1 MIMENLALEKLK
13 ENFADSILEVIE
25 YRDQLSIT
33 IKKEDLPLICKFLRD
48 EPELKYDFLSD
59 VCGVDYPQREK
70 RFDVIYNLYSLPFR
84 WRIRLKV
91 KLDEGESVLSVTPI
105 WKGANWLEREVF
117 DMFGVKFDN
126 HPDLRR
132 ILMPDD
138 WEGHPLRKTYPL
150 TTEEIAFSHN
160 KDKPPAIIK

>member
-1 MIMENLALEKLK
+1 MVNPTLEKLK
-13 ENFADSILEVIE
+13 ENFADSILEIVE
-25 YRDQLSIT
+25 HRGQLSVS
-33 IKKEDLPLICKFLRD
+33 IKKEALLLICKFLKD
-48 EPELKYDFLSD
+48 EAELKYNFLSD
-59 VCGVDYPQREK
+59 VCGVDYPERGK
-70 RFDVIYNLYSLPFR
+70 RFDIIYNLYSLPFR
-84 WRIRLKV
+84 WRVRLKV
-91 KLDEGESVLSVTPI
+91 GLAEGEAINSVTSI
-105 WKGANWLEREVF
+105 WKAANWLEREVF

-160 KDKPPAIIK
+160 KDKLTK